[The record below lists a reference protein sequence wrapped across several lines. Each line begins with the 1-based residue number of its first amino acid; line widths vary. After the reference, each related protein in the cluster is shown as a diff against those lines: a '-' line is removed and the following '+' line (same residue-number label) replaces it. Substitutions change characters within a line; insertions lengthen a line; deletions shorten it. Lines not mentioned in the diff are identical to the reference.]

1 MNDFPTVRWL
11 LRLLVNPGWA
21 PLGVVAMHLALAHYG
36 LTHRFDHLLHF
47 LGGASI
53 AYFLFGLLASLPS
66 LFASIPSWAQY
77 LLVFTTSCTVAV
89 FWEFAEFAS
98 DRFLGTSVQQSVA
111 ETMLDLTFGVA
122 GASTMLAVMAVF
134 RGLSKSALGS
144 SDQVRLSGDA
154 R

>member
-1 MNDFPTVRWL
+1 MNDLPTVRWL

-21 PLGVVAMHLALAHYG
+21 PLGVVVMHLAFAHYG

-47 LGGASI
+47 VGGASI

-66 LFASIPSWAQY
+66 PFASIPSWAQY

-98 DRFLGTSVQQSVA
+98 DRFLGTSVQQSVT
-111 ETMLDLTFGVA
+111 ETMLDLTFGVV
-122 GASTMLAVMAVF
+122 GASTTLVVKAVF
-134 RGLSKSALGS
+134 RRLSKSAAGS
-144 SDQVRLSGDA
+144 SDQVRLSGGA

>member
-1 MNDFPTVRWL
+1 MNDLPAVRWL

-21 PLGVVAMHLALAHYG
+21 PLGVVVMHLALAHFG

-53 AYFLFGLLASLPS
+53 AYFLFGLLVSLPS
-66 LFASIPSWAQY
+66 LFASIPDWVQY

-98 DRFLGTSVQQSVA
+98 DRFLGTFVQQSVT
-111 ETMLDLTFGVA
+111 ETMLDLTFGVV
-122 GASTMLAVMAVF
+122 GATTTLVVMAVF
-134 RGLSKSALGS
+134 RGLSKSAAGS
-144 SDQVRLSGDA
+144 SEHVRLSGGA

>member
-1 MNDFPTVRWL
+1 MNDLPTVRWL

-21 PLGVVAMHLALAHYG
+21 PLGVVVLHLALAHYG

-53 AYFLFGLLASLPS
+53 GYFLFGLLASLPS
-66 LFASIPSWAQY
+66 LFASIPGWVQY
-77 LLVFTTSCTVAV
+77 ILVFTTSCTVAV

-98 DRFLGTSVQQSVA
+98 DRFLGTSVQQSVT
-111 ETMLDLTFGVA
+111 ETMLDLTFGVV
-122 GASTMLAVMAVF
+122 GATTTLVVKAVF
-134 RGLSKSALGS
+134 RGLSKSAAGS
-144 SDQVRLSGDA
+144 SGQVRSSGAA

>member
-1 MNDFPTVRWL
+1 
-11 LRLLVNPGWA
+11 
-21 PLGVVAMHLALAHYG
+21 
-36 LTHRFDHLLHF
+36 

-66 LFASIPSWAQY
+66 LFAIVPSWVQY

-111 ETMLDLTFGVA
+111 ETMLDLAFGVA
-122 GASTMLAVMAVF
+122 GASTTLVVKAVF
-134 RGLSKSALGS
+134 RGLSKSAPGS
-144 SDQVRLSGDA
+144 SDQVRFSGGA

>member
-1 MNDFPTVRWL
+1 MNNLPAVRWL
-11 LRLLVNPGWA
+11 LRMLVNPGWA
-21 PLGVVAMHLALAHYG
+21 PLGVVVIHLTLAHYG

-66 LFASIPSWAQY
+66 LFASIPSWAQC

-98 DRFLGTSVQQSVA
+98 DRFLGTSVQQSVT
-111 ETMLDLTFGVA
+111 ETMLDLTFGVV
-122 GASTMLAVMAVF
+122 GASTTLVVKAVF
-134 RGLSKSALGS
+134 RGSSKSAAGS
-144 SDQVRLSGDA
+144 SDQIRLSGGT